1 MSTLETNIKERF
13 KSLYQILTQGCGRE
27 YCPNSYCFSSPCTF
41 ISFKLIKPL
50 FYRRKP
56 VYKSFETK
64 EKLVAQAL
72 TLLKTPVKI
81 CLTPSKPPHSLQI
94 TELEAKLSKMAPTE
108 EYDTRE
114 ICKRVFD
121 VFNNFEALSLSFRES
136 TDLHLF
142 RPSETQHCV
151 DLAALSHFFYKLMP
165 RMKILKE
172 ELLACVRDSL
182 KAFVKNPE
190 LCVTTFNSPNELRVF
205 FIYFQMPELLE
216 FENLDILSEIINI
229 LLYLPP
235 WALNT
240 MKNWL
245 SSLTQDLFINMITQ
259 LQQIIS
265 VFVANENLIFET
277 QFQSNNLLFER
288 FLGMIKEPKYTPLAP
303 ICSFLQLFYEANH
316 LKPKAQEILFKNSSI
331 SNDITV
337 IYQYRA
343 WKKNQE
349 FTFCSYSWLLEV
361 DFKAKILEE
370 ESKEE
375 QELEKKKGLGVLN
388 QMIHQNPLGMM
399 FNPGELMYFTL
410 QIRRDHIIEDSLNAL
425 MQKSQQTSFK
435 KKLKIKFVGEP
446 GVDEGGLKKEFFQ
459 ILIKQL
465 FDPNYGMFVQKMV
478 IWGFLFFFKFIYKKN
493 L

>member
-1 MSTLETNIKERF
+1 M
-13 KSLYQILTQGCGRE
+13 
-27 YCPNSYCFSSPCTF
+27 
-41 ISFKLIKPL
+41 
-50 FYRRKP
+50 
-56 VYKSFETK
+56 
-64 EKLVAQAL
+64 
-72 TLLKTPVKI
+72 KTPVKI
-81 CLTPSKPPHSLQI
+81 CLTPSKPPQSLQI
-94 TELEAKLSKMAPTE
+94 LELDAKLAKIAPTE
-108 EYDTRE
+108 ECDTRDLS
-114 ICKRVFD
+114 KRVFD
-121 VFNNFEALSLSFRES
+121 VFNNLESLSLSFRES
-136 TDLHLF
+136 ADLRLF

-182 KAFVKNPE
+182 KAFAKNPE
-190 LCVTTFNSPNELRVF
+190 LCVKTFNSPNELRVF

-216 FENLDILSEIINI
+216 FENLEFLSEIINI

-245 SSLTQDLFINMITQ
+245 SSLPLDPFINMIAQ

-265 VFVANENLIFET
+265 VFVANENLIFES
-277 QFQSNNLLFER
+277 QFQHNNIFER

-303 ICSFLQLFYEANH
+303 ICSFLQVFYEANQIN
-316 LKPKAQEILFKNSSI
+316 LKAQEILFKNSSI

-337 IYQYRA
+337 MYQYRA
-343 WKKNQE
+343 WKAQE

-375 QELEKKKGLGVLN
+375 QELEKKKGLGFLN
-388 QMIHQNPLGMM
+388 QMLHENPLGMM

-410 QIRRDHIIEDSLNAL
+410 QIRRDHIIEDTLNAL

-446 GVDEGGLKKEFFQ
+446 GVDEGGLRKEFFQ
-459 ILIKQL
+459 ILVKQL

-478 IWGFLFFFKFIYKKN
+478 IS
-493 L
+493 